1 MALACIAINGNAFA
15 ANIPVSKTSELKNA
29 ITNATAAD
37 PILLQNDINMSGI
50 GGMNITGKNVTID
63 GQNHGITSSRD
74 FSFIIK
80 QKGNLTLKNVGQV
93 DKDYNIISSFSNN
106 YDKAAPWGGPITRQ
120 NNPGTVTYDEN
131 SKVTIEKSVF
141 SNNYAQTDGGV
152 LALQTLNFDI
162 KDSVFIN
169 NSAGEEGGTIWMQGN
184 LGII

>member
-15 ANIPVSKTSELKNA
+15 ADTDIPVSKTSELINA

-37 PILLQNDINMSGI
+37 TILLQNDINMSGI

-93 DKDYNIISSFSNN
+93 DKEYNII
-106 YDKAAPWGGPITRQ
+106 
-120 NNPGTVTYDEN
+120 
-131 SKVTIEKSVF
+131 
-141 SNNYAQTDGGV
+141 
-152 LALQTLNFDI
+152 
-162 KDSVFIN
+162 
-169 NSAGEEGGTIWMQGN
+169 
-184 LGII
+184 